1 MDQPTCC
8 CSRSGQAAD
17 SGELHCPVEATLD
30 MIGGKYK
37 TLILWKLI
45 SGPMR
50 FSELRRAVPA
60 ATPKM
65 LTQQLRE
72 LENDGLVHREI
83 FPVIPPRVEYSLTP
97 FGQSIRPVLESMYAW
112 GSRYLE
118 RRGLRVN
125 CSMEPLPE
133 SDDTADDAR
142 NSALYAG

>member
-1 MDQPTCC
+1 MTSSDTCC
-8 CSRSGQAAD
+8 CSGKGRVQGD
-17 SGELHCPVEATLD
+17 TLHCPVEATLD

-72 LENDGLVHREI
+72 LEGDGLIHREI
-83 FPVIPPRVEYSLTP
+83 FPVIPPRVEYSLTE
-97 FGQSIRPVLESMYAW
+97 FGLSIRPVLEAMYAW
-112 GSRYLE
+112 GSRCLE
-118 RRGLRVN
+118 RNGLTAN
-125 CSMEPLPE
+125 CSMEPLP
-133 SDDTADDAR
+133 
-142 NSALYAG
+142 

>member
-1 MDQPTCC
+1 MTSSDTCC
-8 CSRSGQAAD
+8 CSGKGRVQGD
-17 SGELHCPVEATLD
+17 TLHCPVEATLD

-72 LENDGLVHREI
+72 
-83 FPVIPPRVEYSLTP
+83 
-97 FGQSIRPVLESMYAW
+97 M
-112 GSRYLE
+112 
-118 RRGLRVN
+118 
-125 CSMEPLPE
+125 E
-133 SDDTADDAR
+133 SDAVNRLLSLIPVFYVMTLVILFFLIYFASKFQLGTDCSYSFWRKMWAA
-142 NSALYAG
+142 ALWLFSSDFPQECCCLK